1 MALYFPLRLHGFYTC
16 LFSCRVPTRSGFR
29 PRFPENGI
37 TSPSRYSN
45 LKGLRSLTL
54 ATVREVTYE
63 LLRKLGMTKIFG
75 NPGSTELPFLRDMPP
90 DFQYILGLHERTAA
104 GMALG
109 YSMAKGQA
117 VFVNLHSIASV
128 GNGLSAIVDAHY
140 THTPL
145 VITTGQQD
153 RRHLLAE
160 PFLVSRAVEVVKPYV
175 KWAYEPLRAED
186 VPAAIARGY
195 YLATQPP
202 MGPVFLSIPM
212 DDWTHEC
219 QPVEVREVHQTV
231 LPDPLALDEVAR
243 ALDASRNLALV
254 AGAQI
259 EEDRGWHEAVALAEH
274 LSADVFQDPIPP
286 RWTFPRTH
294 RLFRGGLLPAQQP
307 LADQLAAYDTVV
319 VLGAPIFLYYAYV
332 PGKTIKPGTQLFQIT
347 NSPGHASAALAGASI
362 VGNTAAA
369 AQYLR
374 AHTVPRQRA
383 NVSAEAK
390 PQPPKAE
397 YPITPAY
404 IFSVLNNVMP
414 RDTVICE
421 ECPSSKGDLDHFLLL
436 DEPGSFYSVPNGVLG
451 FGLPAAVGL
460 QLANSK
466 RRVVC
471 PVGDGSIQYSVQA
484 LWSAVQNN
492 AEVIFLVLRN
502 SDYSALKGFCDFTQV
517 GRNVAGMDIPGIDMV
532 KIAQGYGMTALEVD
546 RPEDLEPALRQAFAS
561 RGPRLISV
569 NVAKGGQKCMGMDQS
584 VNPPNYR

>member
-1 MALYFPLRLHGFYTC
+1 
-16 LFSCRVPTRSGFR
+16 
-29 PRFPENGI
+29 
-37 TSPSRYSN
+37 
-45 LKGLRSLTL
+45 
-54 ATVREVTYE
+54 
-63 LLRKLGMTKIFG
+63 MTTIFG

-90 DFQYILGLHERTAA
+90 DFRYILGLHERTAA

-109 YSMAKGQA
+109 YSMGKGEA
-117 VFVNLHSIASV
+117 VFVNLHSIASA
-128 GNGLSAIVDAHY
+128 GNGLSALVDAHY
-140 THTPL
+140 TRTPL

-219 QPVEVREVHQTV
+219 QPVEIRKVEQTV
-231 LPDPLALDEVAR
+231 LPNPLALDEVVR
-243 ALDASRNLALV
+243 ALDGSRNPALV
-254 AGAQI
+254 VGAQI
-259 EEDRGWHEAVALAEH
+259 EEDRGWHEVVALAEH
-274 LSADVFQDPIPP
+274 LNADVFQEPIPP

-294 RLFRGGLLPAQQP
+294 PLFRGGLLPAQQP
-307 LADQLAAYDTVV
+307 LANQLADYDTVV

-332 PGKTIKPGTQLFQIT
+332 PGKTIKPGTNLFQIT
-347 NSPGHASAALAGASI
+347 NSPHHASAALAGTSI

-369 AQYLR
+369 SRYLR
-374 AHTVPRQRA
+374 VRA
-383 NVSAEAK
+383 AARARTSTSPETK
-390 PQPPKAE
+390 PQPPDPS

-404 IFSVLNNVMP
+404 LFSVLNSVMP
-414 RDTVICE
+414 RNTVICE
-421 ECPSSKGDLDHFLLL
+421 ECPSSKGDLDRFLLL
-436 DEPGSFYSVPNGVLG
+436 DGPASFYSVPNGVLG
-451 FGLPAAVGL
+451 FGLPAAIGL
-460 QLANSK
+460 QIANPQ
-466 RRVVC
+466 RRVIC

-492 AEVIFLVLRN
+492 AEVIFIVLRN

-532 KIAQGYGMTALEVD
+532 KIAQGYGMAALEVD
-546 RPEDLEPALRQAFAS
+546 RHEELEPALKEAFAS